1 MTKLHQ
7 TVLGFFLAVLCASPL
22 WSQSMALSQAERAVQ
37 ELEAAQVLLDVA
49 EGGKGRV
56 AALTR
61 AVRAYEDGLSAMRE
75 GLRAAAIRERVL
87 TLDLESRRD
96 QLSRLLGVLQT
107 LERATTPLLLIHP
120 TGPLGAARS
129 GMMMSEVSPIL
140 HEQAEELRLQLV
152 ELAALQEFQRNA
164 EYSLERGLNGV
175 QQARVALS
183 QAISSRIDLP
193 TKFIDD
199 PVQVQILA
207 DNSDTL
213 RSFAQTLKADPDLTA
228 EAQPLA
234 FADAAGTLPLPTEGT
249 VLHGFNEK
257 DAAGLKRPGVVLS
270 TRPLSLITAPWAVT
284 VRYAGP
290 FLDYGKVMILEPEA
304 GYLIVLAG
312 LDHVYGDIGQ
322 ILEQG
327 APIGFL
333 GGSAPVAQE
342 FLIEASQGS
351 GTIEQETLYIE
362 IRENGTPT
370 DPAKWFAFGKTR
382 NSK

>member
-1 MTKLHQ
+1 MSKLCQ
-7 TVLGFFLAVLCASPL
+7 TVLGFFLAILCAGPL
-22 WSQSMALSQAERAVQ
+22 WSQSTALTQAERAVQ

-152 ELAALQEFQRNA
+152 ELAALQTFQRTA
-164 EYSLERGLNGV
+164 ELELERGLNGV

-228 EAQPLA
+228 EVRPLA

-290 FLDYGKVMILEPEA
+290 FLDYGNVMILEPEA

-312 LDHVYGDIGQ
+312 LDQVYGDIGQ

-370 DPAKWFAFGKTR
+370 DPAKWFAFGK
-382 NSK
+382 N